1 MIRLNVQQ
9 LLQEKNKSR
18 YWLVKQMQTS
28 YSSVNKYCDNTST
41 SLELETIEKLCAVL
55 ECEPNDLFVI
65 E

>member
-1 MIRLNVQQ
+1 
-9 LLQEKNKSR
+9 
-18 YWLVKQMQTS
+18 MQTA

-41 SLELETIEKLCAVL
+41 SLELETIEKLCVVL